1 LLCGSV
7 RGSGR
12 YIKSTFR
19 EEGKRRGGNLVVL
32 IDMFIF
38 LTWCISFVYRSI
50 QNWHDALFVSMS
62 WDFSTHDEIWYHYL
76 QYVRAI
82 DLLV

>member
-1 LLCGSV
+1 MCGSV
-7 RGSGR
+7 RGSGVSAQR
-12 YIKSTFR
+12 QDPRKKERDGVGIS
-19 EEGKRRGGNLVVL
+19 VVL

-62 WDFSTHDEIWYHYL
+62 WDFFYS
-76 QYVRAI
+76 
-82 DLLV
+82 

>member
-1 LLCGSV
+1 MLMCGSV
-7 RGSGR
+7 SAQRQDPR
-12 YIKSTFR
+12 KR
-19 EEGKRRGGNLVVL
+19 ERDGVGISVVL

-76 QYVRAI
+76 QYVRPI
-82 DLLV
+82 NRLV